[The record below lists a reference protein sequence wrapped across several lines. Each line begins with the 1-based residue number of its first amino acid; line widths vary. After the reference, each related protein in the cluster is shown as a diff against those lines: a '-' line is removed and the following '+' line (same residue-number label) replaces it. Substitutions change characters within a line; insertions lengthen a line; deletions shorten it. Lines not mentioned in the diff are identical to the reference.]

1 MEQDV
6 WRPRKEHLFPIAL
19 STGILS
25 KAFVFFKLISGFQ
38 VLLTVISDGDSII
51 SVASY

>member
-19 STGILS
+19 STGIFS